1 VNSRFCP
8 KCGSKQE
15 GNNFCTNCGNKLSD
29 ENQKVNLTSS
39 ENIST
44 KENNLNS
51 EIKDKEKSIKNKKNN
66 TKKNKFIFIIIF
78 LSLIVYGC
86 LYFYDDGYY
95 LGKKTYMDYFE
106 DVIFDAGVRDFNQLQ
121 CSPTYSETSINNNI
135 QGIFKID
142 IDELSKGIELVPKRR
157 DDLKLNPKEYNYI
170 QIAYLL
176 RIRYLT
182 EINEFELALDDYD
195 ALIKFVG
202 PREFDFSCFTIYL
215 MDRILLENKYSEE
228 NNLKI
233 DDERL
238 CNDFVNSFR
247 YKKEFRDEDGDIIRF
262 ILDGES
268 DLQWE
273 VWSRKY
279 VSNTL
284 FLKIMENCNLTIKKM
299 DNGAL
304 IMREKYDW
312 E

>member
-1 VNSRFCP
+1 MNSRFCP

-106 DVIFDAGVRDFNQLQ
+106 DVIFDAGVRDFNPLQ
-121 CSPTYSETSINNNI
+121 CSPTYSENSINNNI

-157 DDLKLNPKEYNYI
+157 DDLKLNPKEYIYI

-202 PREFDFSCFTIYL
+202 PGESDFSCFTIYL
-215 MDRILLENKYSEE
+215 MDRILLENKYSVE

-238 CNDFVNSFR
+238 CYDFVNSFS
-247 YKKEFRDEDGDIIRF
+247 YDEEFRDEDGKVYRL
-262 ILDGES
+262 ILEEES
-268 DLQWE
+268 ALQWK
-273 VWSRKY
+273 VWKSKY
-279 VSNTL
+279 NTNIL
-284 FLKIMENCNLTIKKM
+284 FEKIMENCNLIIKKF
-299 DNGAL
+299 NGS
-304 IMREKYDW
+304 IMMRDK
-312 E
+312 